1 MNLARNFNP
10 KQQWYLSK
18 TLFSVF
24 SVLFLQT
31 SSILWQWLS
40 LFLKRLLFF
49 FYQNIVLYLQWI
61 EQTQVEKN
69 KQNPIY
75 TPYRFD
81 RVRLL
86 NHPKRPCSS
95 AARRFTLYPV
105 VFVVNESWC
114 SGKRIKTDE
123 PNRVWNTRIWFVE
136 SRARSF
142 TINSIWRDA
151 VETNGRRYIG

>member
-1 MNLARNFNP
+1 M
-10 KQQWYLSK
+10 S
-18 TLFSVF
+18 TTIFSVF

-31 SSILWQWLS
+31 SIILWQWLS
-40 LFLKRLLFF
+40 LFLTVYYFF
-49 FYQNIVLYLQWI
+49 FLPKYFFVFTINK
-61 EQTQVEKN
+61 TDSSGKN
-69 KQNPIY
+69 KQKPIY

-114 SGKRIKTDE
+114 SIKRIKTDE
-123 PNRVWNTRIWFVE
+123 PNRVVNIRIRFVE
-136 SRARSF
+136 SRVRSF
-142 TINSIWRDA
+142 TIKSIWRDA
-151 VETNGRRYIG
+151 VETYGLRYIG

>member
-1 MNLARNFNP
+1 MILVEKTIFGFLGAFPSNLEYFM
-10 KQQWYLSK
+10 
-18 TLFSVF
+18 TVI
-24 SVLFLQT
+24 VI
-31 SSILWQWLS
+31 ILKP
-40 LFLKRLLFF
+40 FVFF
-49 FYQNIVLYLQWI
+49 FLPKYFFVFTVDKLEWK
-61 EQTQVEKN
+61 KN
-69 KQNPIY
+69 KQKPIY

-123 PNRVWNTRIWFVE
+123 PNRVVNTRIRFVE
-136 SRARSF
+136 SRTRSS
-142 TINSIWRDA
+142 NSIWRDA
-151 VETNGRRYIG
+151 VETYGRRYIG